1 MRFAMQDENKGFESL
16 VVFER
21 DGQRH
26 VLGLCE
32 SEWAWGRGSATKN
45 ETRGRGVTWDE
56 ASPGRQRAHL
66 CESEWAQGKG
76 FEFGEGRGGC
86 RLA

>member
-1 MRFAMQDENKGFESL
+1 MQVKERCIVRFAMQDVNKGFESL

-32 SEWAWGRGSATKN
+32 SEWAREGARNRCRNACNFGDRAVWGFVVIRT
-45 ETRGRGVTWDE
+45 
-56 ASPGRQRAHL
+56 
-66 CESEWAQGKG
+66 
-76 FEFGEGRGGC
+76 
-86 RLA
+86 